1 MSGPALFNGMP
12 APDLALHRGLH
23 YGDGVFRTCLI
34 YASQVIDL
42 MEQCETLNVDA
53 AGLGIDPA
61 PVAELAGEAS
71 ELARGNDRAVLK
83 MTLLRAGT
91 ARGYRP
97 DGRAADRLLCRYAAP
112 GFPGAAWEQGVTVF
126 RSSFRLAAQ
135 PALAGIKHLNRLEQ
149 VLASRDWPPDTDEA
163 LLEDEAGRPVCG
175 TRTNLFWV
183 AAGELH
189 TPALERCGVAGLTR
203 RKVLALAAR
212 LGVKA
217 QVRDATW
224 GELEAAEEMFLT
236 NSLVGIWPVTA
247 CGAWRRAA
255 PGPVTRKL
263 MESLRH
269 PRLVQP

>member
-1 MSGPALFNGMP
+1 LSGPALFNGVL

-42 MEQCETLNVDA
+42 MEQCETLNADA
-53 AGLGIDPA
+53 ARLGMA
-61 PVAELAGEAS
+61 PVTPAELAREAS
-71 ELARGNDRAVLK
+71 DLARGHDRGVLK

-97 DGRAADRLLCRYAAP
+97 DGRATDRLLCRYAAP
-112 GFPGAAWEQGVTVF
+112 GYPGAAWERGVTVF
-126 RSSFRLAAQ
+126 RSSFRLATQ

-149 VLASRDWPPDTDEA
+149 VLASREWPPEADEA
-163 LLEDEAGRPVCG
+163 LLEDDAGRPVCG

-183 AAGELH
+183 TAGELH

-203 RKVLALAAR
+203 RKLLALAVR
-212 LGVKA
+212 LGVKT
-217 QVRDATW
+217 QVRDASW
-224 GELEAAEEMFLT
+224 SELEAADEIFLT

-263 MESLRH
+263 MDALRH
-269 PRLVQP
+269 PRLVQS